1 MPGKGADT
9 KQDFELNDIRQLL
22 VLVRYRPAGA
32 VAADSMLGGMADTL
46 QGAVDKLESA
56 AAAIPGLNLFFKEE
70 TEPEKKCDKEYTYYK
85 DYKDWDAYIRKMKN
99 ELSNKLH
106 IDNEALIFDFDAS
119 DAEGR
124 KKEGQKLCTQIK
136 AKTASWKGYSSC
148 FHFVGLGQ
156 GGNVANEC
164 IRELSQDEGFKNKW
178 WVQSVVYVATPFYRY
193 QHTFDEPAAFKGK
206 GRKYAFGNRFD
217 LTAQVIE
224 YFEPNDTLRRVIA
237 ECNANPLSVF
247 TGKIKMR
254 LVAAL
259 ANLLSIDGFGTGKD
273 NEGHL
278 NRLKQT
284 KEEVRGL
291 IEECVHAVKN
301 LVNVIPNLVKPAD
314 LPKFDQLLKDLD
326 AIPGQ
331 SVSRLEKFLDEIKH
345 AAQGTSLDTSRIKKE
360 KVLNFL
366 CPLVDKLTDMLR
378 MFSVDSETSN
388 AVVDRLMKQAEVKKI
403 RAPKNEA
410 VTQLGVDPY
419 LEKVAK
425 MAAEA
430 QVKEAQQKKEG
441 KEPGPQSAN
450 AIVYDQSVAMI
461 NTCRECIVAIT
472 EKQDLD
478 LANPNISGE
487 DRARMAT
494 AVTALL
500 LPMMPSKKK
509 FYAKL
514 LQYLPLGGLNGF
526 LSKLTGDAA
535 FAPLK
540 QLTGTFLGDFDEG
553 TPEEP
558 GLKTS
563 IKNFDAELKRVKGFL
578 NRNNYPVHKD
588 ANSLYFIYNSH
599 NQMLKK
605 AYGPVLQVID
615 KETGYLDYMVNTG
628 AAHFFNLEKNE
639 YTQGASGGAQDAV
652 PAIKKQA
659 S

>member
-32 VAADSMLGGMADTL
+32 VAADAMLGGMADKV
-46 QGAVDKLESA
+46 QGVVDKVESA

-70 TEPEKKCDKEYTYYK
+70 KEPEKKCDKEYTYYK
-85 DYKDWDAYIRKMKN
+85 DYNDWDAYMRKMKN
-99 ELSNKLH
+99 ELSDKLH
-106 IDNEALIFDFDAS
+106 IDNEVLVFDFDAA

-164 IRELSQDEGFKNKW
+164 IGELSQDDGFKNKW
-178 WVQSVVYVATPFYRY
+178 WVQSVIYVATPLYRY

-224 YFEPNDTLRRVIA
+224 YFEPNDTLRKLIA

-259 ANLLSIDGFGTGKD
+259 GNLLSIDGFGTGKD

-278 NRLKQT
+278 NKLKQT
-284 KEEVRGL
+284 KEEIRGL
-291 IEECVHAVKN
+291 IEECVNAVKN
-301 LVNVIPNLVKPAD
+301 LVNVAPDLVKPGD
-314 LPKFDQLLKDLD
+314 LPKFDQLLQGFD

-331 SVSRLEKFLDEIKH
+331 SVNRLEKFIDEIKH

-360 KVLNFL
+360 KILNFL

-378 MFSVDSETSN
+378 LFSIGSETSN
-388 AVVDRLMKQAEVKKI
+388 ATVDRLMKQAEVKKI
-403 RAPKNEA
+403 RAPQNDT
-410 VTQLGVDPY
+410 VSLLGVDPY
-419 LEKVAK
+419 LEKVAQ

-430 QVKEAQQKKEG
+430 QEKEAALKKEG
-441 KEPGPQSAN
+441 KEPDPQSAA
-450 AIVYDQSVAMI
+450 AIVYDQSVTMI
-461 NTCRECIVAIT
+461 NTCRECIAAIT

-478 LANPNISGE
+478 LGDPNISGE
-487 DRARMAT
+487 DKARVGT
-494 AVTALL
+494 AVAALL
-500 LPMMPSKKK
+500 LPMMPTKKK
-509 FYAKL
+509 FYAEV

-553 TPEEP
+553 TAEEP

-563 IKNFDAELKRVKGFL
+563 IKNFDAELARVKGFL

-605 AYGPVLQVID
+605 AYGPVLHVID
-615 KETGYLDYMVNTG
+615 KETGYLDYMVNSG
-628 AAHFFNLEKNE
+628 SSHFFNLEKNE
-639 YTQGASGGAQDAV
+639 YIQGGAGASQDAV
-652 PAIKKQA
+652 PAIRKQE

>member
-1 MPGKGADT
+1 MSGKGADT
-9 KQDFELNDIRQLL
+9 KQDFELNDIRQML
-22 VLVRYRPAGA
+22 VLVRYQPAG
-32 VAADSMLGGMADTL
+32 VAGADAMLGGISDSV
-46 QGAVDKLESA
+46 QGAVDKAESA
-56 AAAIPGLNLFFKEE
+56 AAAIPGLSLFFKEE
-70 TEPEKKCDKEYTYYK
+70 TEPEKKSDKEYNYYK
-85 DYKDWDAYIRKMKN
+85 NYNDWDAYIKKMKTA
-99 ELSNKLH
+99 LSDKLH
-106 IDNEALIFDFDAS
+106 IDNEVLVFEFDAA
-119 DAEGR
+119 DADGR
-124 KKEGQKLCTQIK
+124 KKEGQKLCAQVK

-148 FHFVGLGQ
+148 FHFIGLGQ

-178 WVQSVVYVATPFYRY
+178 WIQSVVYVATPLYRY
-193 QHTFDEPAAFKGK
+193 QHTFEEAAAFKGK

-224 YFEPNDTLRRVIA
+224 YFEPNDTLRKLIA
-237 ECNANPLSVF
+237 GCNANPVSVF
-247 TGKIKMR
+247 TGKIKMH

-278 NRLKQT
+278 NKLKQT
-284 KEEVRGL
+284 KDEVRGL
-291 IEECVHAVKN
+291 VEECVGAVKS
-301 LVNVIPNLVKPAD
+301 LVNVAPDLVKPGD
-314 LPKFDQLLKDLD
+314 LPKFDQLLKGLD

-331 SVSRLEKFLDEIKH
+331 SVNRLEKFIDEIKR

-360 KVLNFL
+360 KILNFL
-366 CPLVDKLTDMLR
+366 CPLVDKLTEMLR
-378 MFSVDSETSN
+378 LFSVGSETSN
-388 AVVDRLMKQAEVKKI
+388 ATFDQLMKQAEVKKI
-403 RAPKNEA
+403 RAPQNDT
-410 VTQLGVDPY
+410 VTFLGVDAY
-419 LEKVAK
+419 LEKVAQ
-425 MAAEA
+425 MAAAA
-430 QVKEAQQKKEG
+430 QKAAEESKKEG
-441 KEPGPQSAN
+441 QAPDPQSMA
-450 AIVYDQSVAMI
+450 AITYDQSVTMI
-461 NTCRECIVAIT
+461 NTCRACIAGVT

-478 LANPNISGE
+478 LSKANLSGE
-487 DRARMAT
+487 DKARVAT

-509 FYAKL
+509 FYAEI
-514 LQYLPLGGLNGF
+514 LQYLPLGGVNGF

-535 FAPLK
+535 FAPLR
-540 QLTGTFLGDFDEG
+540 QLTGTVLGDFDEG

-563 IKNFDAELKRVKGFL
+563 IKNFDAELERVKGFL

-615 KETGYLDYMVNTG
+615 KETGYLDYMVNSG
-628 AAHFFNLEKNE
+628 ASHFFNLEKNE
-639 YTQGASGGAQDAV
+639 YTQGSPGAAQDAI
-652 PAIKKQA
+652 PAMRKEA